1 MQEKIAALFVSQ
13 MQFYKMVSATV
24 MKDFSRM
31 NKNSVYNAI
40 KTVKR
45 ARTLIHVLAVQ
56 MDLNLEN
63 QYA

>member
-1 MQEKIAALFVSQ
+1 

-31 NKNSVYNAI
+31 NKNSVNNAI

-56 MDLNLEN
+56 TDLNLEN
-63 QYA
+63 HYA

>member
-1 MQEKIAALFVSQ
+1 

-31 NKNSVYNAI
+31 NKNSVNNAI

-45 ARTLIHVLAVQ
+45 ARTLIHVLAAQ

-63 QYA
+63 HYA